1 MRPIYPR
8 ASGQYARRT
17 KLINDHNK
25 RITVVTDDANI
36 TKAWTIIWSGYHYE
50 TRTILWYRWSYQ
62 THYSDVMSATVS
74 QITGVSIVCINL
86 CSDADQRKHQSS
98 AWLAFERG
106 IHRWPVDTP
115 NKGPVTRKHHEP
127 PHSPPIPCN
136 QGLPRDTFMLGTS
149 QTKRGQPRSCYFLNM
164 YTNTDHPMKYS

>member
-1 MRPIYPR
+1 M
-8 ASGQYARRT
+8 
-17 KLINDHNK
+17 
-25 RITVVTDDANI
+25 TDDANI
-36 TKAWTIIWSGYHYE
+36 TKAWTIIWSGYHYD

-74 QITGVSIVCINL
+74 QITGVSLVCINL
-86 CSDADQRKHQSS
+86 CSDPDQRKHQSS

-127 PHSPPIPCN
+127 PHLPPIPCN
-136 QGLPRDTFMLGTS
+136 QGLPRDTFMSGTS
-149 QTKRGQPRSCYFLNM
+149 QTKKRSTEIVLLSKYVYQYRSADDVFVIMFLHHLVEC
-164 YTNTDHPMKYS
+164 TQVI